1 MKKNPLEE
9 IYSSQVLLNEE
20 TGKTSNVVVPAG
32 QQEIAKGGK
41 VGLAKGQGLE
51 KVKDVEDP
59 EEAEGTKILTG
70 EPKKLNDSMEKPTRS
85 FEGSFEKLFKATIN
99 EEMGEEPEID
109 MEVEIPTSNEDM
121 VDELEGSKDE
131 VSDLVSD
138 LKAVMDHL
146 QGILDKVSG
155 EMESEGTEEESEFG
169 EEGEESSETE
179 EDAVKEATDLKA
191 VSDAAGKKLLNKNN
205 KVGSLKPKG
214 GKVDSGELEIEP
226 DLKPAKAFDKSLQNT
241 KNHAVVRSNIQK
253 GEFFK

>member
-1 MKKNPLEE
+1 MSKNPLSD
-9 IYSSQVLLNEE
+9 IYANQVLLEE
-20 TGKTSNVVVPAG
+20 KDNVVVSAG

-41 VGLAKGQGLE
+41 VGLAKGHGLE

-59 EEAEGTKILTG
+59 EEAEGTNILTG
-70 EPKKLNDSMEKPTRS
+70 VPKKLNDSMEKPTRS

-99 EEMGEEPEID
+99 EEMGEAPEID

-155 EMESEGTEEESEFG
+155 ESESEDSAEEAEFG
-169 EEGEESSETE
+169 DESSETE
-179 EDAVKEATDLKA
+179 EEAVGEAVELKA
-191 VSDAAGKKLLNKNN
+191 VPDSAGKGLMGKSN

-214 GKVDSGELEIEP
+214 GKVNSGELEIEP
-226 DLKPAKAFDKSLQNT
+226 DLKPAKAFDKSFQNT
-241 KNHAVVRSNIQK
+241 KSHAVKSTVQK

>member
-1 MKKNPLEE
+1 MSKNNPLSD
-9 IYSSQVLLNEE
+9 IYANQVLLEE
-20 TGKTSNVVVPAG
+20 KDDVVCATG

-41 VGLAKGQGLE
+41 VGLAKGHGLE

-70 EPKKLNDSMEKPTRS
+70 EPKKLNDSMQAPTKS
-85 FEGSFEKLFKATIN
+85 FEGSFERLFKATIN
-99 EEMGEEPEID
+99 EEMGETPEME
-109 MEVEIPTSNEDM
+109 MEVEIPTSDEDM

-155 EMESEGTEEESEFG
+155 ESESEGSEEEAEFG
-169 EEGEESSETE
+169 DESSETE
-179 EDAVKEATDLKA
+179 EEAVGEAVDLKA
-191 VSDAAGKKLLNKNN
+191 VPDSAGKKLMSRGD
-205 KVGSLKPKG
+205 KVGSLKARG
-214 GKVDSGELEIEP
+214 GKVNSGELEIEP

-241 KNHAVVRSNIQK
+241 KNHTVVRSNIQK
-253 GEFFK
+253 GDFFK